1 METENVYQSVYGKN
15 PKALGLG
22 AVKNILLIRLSSLGD
37 IVLTSPAIRAVRQHF
52 PQAHISMLVAKQSAD
67 LLTENP
73 HLDEVIPFDRKAGN
87 KDTGEMRRI
96 TCLLRERRFDLA
108 IDFQRKFRTSLLA
121 YLSGARCRVGYH
133 QPNGALCTV
142 RVPDLNTKAIRAG
155 RISSAHAI
163 DRYFDLLRP
172 IGIEAADRTLEMFI
186 SKADRAFAHEMIA
199 TKGIEADRPKVG
211 LFPGAGWKLR
221 EWMPDRFAAIGD
233 RITKQFDA
241 QVLLFGGPHESELVQ
256 QVGDLMTTEAI
267 SLAGDL
273 RIRQLAALIE
283 GCDLFVTNDTGPMH
297 VATAMHT
304 PTVALFGPGD
314 HIRFQPLD
322 PIHTTIRHHV
332 PCNPCKQF
340 TNKCKNNICMKLIT
354 VDEVWETVHQ
364 RLSNLSKTATQ
375 GQ

>member
-1 METENVYQSVYGKN
+1 M
-15 PKALGLG
+15 
-22 AVKNILLIRLSSLGD
+22 KNILLIRLSSLGD

-96 TCLLRERRFDLA
+96 IRLLREQRFDLA

-121 YLSGARCRVGYH
+121 YLSGAKCRVGYH
-133 QPNGALCTV
+133 QPNGVLCTV
-142 RVPDLNTKAIRAG
+142 RVPEHSNKAIRAG
-155 RISSAHAI
+155 RIASAHAI
-163 DRYFDLLRP
+163 DRYFDLLHA
-172 IGIEAADRTLEMFI
+172 IGVEATDRTLELFI
-186 SKADRAFAHEMIA
+186 TDADRDFSCEILA
-199 TKGIEADRPKVG
+199 TKDIEANRMKIG

-221 EWMPDRFAAIGD
+221 EWMPDRFASIGD
-233 RITKQFDA
+233 RAAEHFDA
-241 QVLLFGGPHESELVQ
+241 QVLLFGGPHEGELVQ
-256 QVGDLMTTEAI
+256 QVENLMTTEAI
-267 SLAGDL
+267 SLAGTL
-273 RIRQLAALIE
+273 PIRQLAALIE
-283 GCDLFVTNDTGPMH
+283 RCDLFVTNDTGPMH
-297 VATAMHT
+297 VAAAMHT

-314 HIRFQPLD
+314 HIRFQPRD

-364 RLSNLSKTATQ
+364 NLSNIRESVTYSQ
-375 GQ
+375 

>member
-1 METENVYQSVYGKN
+1 MT
-15 PKALGLG
+15 
-22 AVKNILLIRLSSLGD
+22 NILLIRLSSLGD

-52 PQAHISMLVAKQSAD
+52 PQARISMLVAKQSTD

-96 TCLLRERRFDLA
+96 ICLLRERRFDLA

-121 YLSGARCRVGYH
+121 YLSGAKCRVGYH
-133 QPNGALCTV
+133 QPNGVLCTV

-163 DRYFDLLRP
+163 DRYFDLLHP
-172 IGIEAADRTLEMFI
+172 IGIEATDRTLELFI
-186 SKADRAFAHEMIA
+186 TEADRAFAHQMIA
-199 TKGIEADRPKVG
+199 SKGIEADQLQVG

-233 RITKQFDA
+233 RVAKQFDA
-241 QVLLFGGPHESELVQ
+241 QVLLFGGPHEGELVQ

-267 SLAGDL
+267 SLADTL

-283 GCDLFVTNDTGPMH
+283 GCNLFVTNDTGPMH
-297 VATAMHT
+297 VAAAMHT

-340 TNKCKNNICMKLIT
+340 TNKCKNNICMKRIT
-354 VDEVWETVHQ
+354 VDEVWETVYQ
-364 RLSNLSKTATQ
+364 NLSNIRNATTHCQ
-375 GQ
+375 

>member
-1 METENVYQSVYGKN
+1 M
-15 PKALGLG
+15 
-22 AVKNILLIRLSSLGD
+22 KNILLIRLSSLGD

-52 PQAHISMLVAKQSAD
+52 PQARISMLVAEQSAD

-96 TCLLRERRFDLA
+96 IRHLREWNFDIA
-108 IDFQRKFRTSLLA
+108 IDFQRKFRTSLLV
-121 YLSGARCRVGYH
+121 YLSGAKCRVGYH
-133 QPNGALCTV
+133 QPNGVLCTV

-163 DRYFDLLRP
+163 DRYFDLLHP
-172 IGIEAADRTLEMFI
+172 IGVEATDRTLELFI
-186 SKADRAFAHEMIA
+186 TDADRAFAHEMIA

-241 QVLLFGGPHESELVQ
+241 QVLLFGGPHEGELVQ

-267 SLAGDL
+267 SLAGNL

-283 GCDLFVTNDTGPMH
+283 QCDLFVTNDTGPMH
-297 VATAMHT
+297 VAAAMHT

-340 TNKCKNNICMKLIT
+340 TNKCKNNICMKRIT

-364 RLSNLSKTATQ
+364 NLSNIRKTATYCQ
-375 GQ
+375 